1 MVPRLGSGGF
11 TAPAAILR
19 AAFLAAAL
27 VVAQAAVLAGAQS
40 EGGISLS
47 ASAGF
52 DSYFKEGR
60 WIPVRVGLANQGPDV
75 EVLLEVFSRPAAA
88 GRASQYSQSISL
100 PAGARK
106 DAALYVYPT
115 AGTRSLHI
123 RLTVQDRLISESEL
137 PLIGLSSSDT
147 LVGVIAADPTPFNLM
162 RNPVG
167 QMGATRVE
175 IAWLSAEDLPERGPA
190 LGGLDALIIDD
201 QDTGTLST
209 AQRQALAAWVA
220 SGGRLL
226 VCGGPN
232 WQKTTAGLTGLLP
245 VDVTGTQL
253 VASLESVGS
262 YLGAGSGPPGE
273 TILAVGIPTADA
285 EVFIEQGELPVA
297 LARRFGMGQIVFLA
311 ADPTLAPLDD
321 WPATPSLYRALL
333 LDGPY
338 VPAGPLELQESSAA
352 EAASLFPNLTLP
364 PIGAVCGFLV
374 LYTFALGPLHY
385 FLLRRAKRRELAWI
399 TIPALV
405 VVFSGVAI
413 GVGSLSRGSR
423 PVLNRLAVVHVPAG
437 AERAQVTGVLGI
449 FSPKR
454 RALEIKFPPG
464 LLARPLPG
472 GYSLADGDWQFHQTE
487 AGPGDSRMQFDAA
500 SVRGLVFEGDVAAPK
515 FSHSL
520 TVEVVGSAF
529 QVQGQVASLELRL
542 ENAALLTHYGAIA
555 LGDLDPDEPR
565 QVRESLPLSMVAGD
579 AYWETLS
586 ALGAMPSAYPYG
598 SSSVNEIELIR
609 RGSLLAAIQPAV
621 DDFARSGMYLVGW
634 SDSAPLQVELA
645 SASDAEDLT
654 LYLFELEWALEP
666 ATQPA
671 IPPIALPG
679 TIVAPTRPPGVM
691 LLDPDY
697 FTWQVLQADPPG
709 SSPSPYG
716 AQVMQGSY
724 TLSFTP
730 AIGISYRSVQGL
742 VMHLEG
748 YSTGPEPEE
757 LISLWDFNAAA
768 WETIPGLTWGDTPI
782 PDPGDYVGSGG
793 EIRLRVE
800 SAQEGVTVVLQRS
813 DFTMVLEP

>member
-1 MVPRLGSGGF
+1 
-11 TAPAAILR
+11 
-19 AAFLAAAL
+19 
-27 VVAQAAVLAGAQS
+27 
-40 EGGISLS
+40 
-47 ASAGF
+47 
-52 DSYFKEGR
+52 
-60 WIPVRVGLANQGPDV
+60 
-75 EVLLEVFSRPAAA
+75 
-88 GRASQYSQSISL
+88 
-100 PAGARK
+100 
-106 DAALYVYPT
+106 
-115 AGTRSLHI
+115 
-123 RLTVQDRLISESEL
+123 
-137 PLIGLSSSDT
+137 
-147 LVGVIAADPTPFNLM
+147 
-162 RNPVG
+162 
-167 QMGATRVE
+167 
-175 IAWLSAEDLPERGPA
+175 
-190 LGGLDALIIDD
+190 
-201 QDTGTLST
+201 
-209 AQRQALAAWVA
+209 
-220 SGGRLL
+220 
-226 VCGGPN
+226 
-232 WQKTTAGLTGLLP
+232 
-245 VDVTGTQL
+245 
-253 VASLESVGS
+253 
-262 YLGAGSGPPGE
+262 
-273 TILAVGIPTADA
+273 
-285 EVFIEQGELPVA
+285 
-297 LARRFGMGQIVFLA
+297 MGQIVFLA

-321 WPATPSLYRALL
+321 WPATPVLYRALL

-500 SVRGLVFEGDVAAPK
+500 SVRGLVFEGEVAAPK

-520 TVEVVGSAF
+520 TTEVVGSAF

-742 VMHLEG
+742 VLHLEG